1 MLAGRTRRAVVIDA
15 QTRREGAAASR
26 AQGLSLPTV
35 ALFCPAILLQPDLL
49 RHCLAIAIVLF
60 ALLELIRCFRLPPL
74 AEHLDAFLSTFIDSR
89 DSGTLILTHIY
100 LLFGCGLPVW
110 LAPAATTTTTSNTS
124 EPPRR
129 RSHAGVLVLGVGD
142 AFASLVGVHFG
153 RHKWPQSKKTFE
165 GTAAAIV
172 SMMALLALLLRHHE
186 VNGVAWGWLL
196 GCTMVAC
203 ALEAL
208 TEQIDNL
215 FLPVAYM
222 ACLLLAA
229 AVPVDETCR
238 FGTQSRRRSPP
249 RIAGET
255 TPKVAGN
262 IKMTAMSLLL
272 VSLPSLATLCV
283 PHRAISPPRAVPH
296 FFRRQSPRH
305 HGHLSMSGSTAF
317 QPEIID
323 LQPGSGVL
331 VGALIKR
338 DRYKTLAN
346 SWTID
351 DSLDELQRL
360 CETAGL
366 EVLDRQYQSMQNP
379 SPSTFIG
386 PGKLDEVAAKCKA
399 LRVKTLVFDD
409 ELSPAQ
415 GRNIAEALGDGAQV
429 IDRTMLILFIF
440 AQRARTR
447 EAKLQVAAAQYKYML
462 PRLTTF
468 LSVGAG
474 LDAKGGAVS
483 GGGGQYLKGS
493 GESQLEVD
501 RRLFRKQ
508 LSRIE
513 EQINEVQM
521 QRDAYRE
528 KRKQR
533 DMLPV
538 VAIVG
543 YTNAGKSTLLNALV
557 GSKEVYADDLL
568 FATLDPTTRK
578 LCLPGGREV
587 LISDTVGFIQKLPTK
602 LVASFRATLDE
613 LQDAALVVH
622 VVDASSPLASQQ
634 VKSVQ
639 GIIHD
644 LDAHKTPQIL
654 VLNKADAVAA
664 DPEASQRAR
673 STSWE
678 SLHEALTPSHVV
690 ATSAADGRGLDKL
703 KAALEAALARPQL
716 EDSMCPALL

>member
-1 MLAGRTRRAVVIDA
+1 MGT
-15 QTRREGAAASR
+15 GA
-26 AQGLSLPTV
+26 
-35 ALFCPAILLQPDLL
+35 
-49 RHCLAIAIVLF
+49 
-60 ALLELIRCFRLPPL
+60 
-74 AEHLDAFLSTFIDSR
+74 
-89 DSGTLILTHIY
+89 
-100 LLFGCGLPVW
+100 
-110 LAPAATTTTTSNTS
+110 
-124 EPPRR
+124 
-129 RSHAGVLVLGVGD
+129 
-142 AFASLVGVHFG
+142 
-153 RHKWPQSKKTFE
+153 
-165 GTAAAIV
+165 
-172 SMMALLALLLRHHE
+172 
-186 VNGVAWGWLL
+186 
-196 GCTMVAC
+196 
-203 ALEAL
+203 
-208 TEQIDNL
+208 
-215 FLPVAYM
+215 
-222 ACLLLAA
+222 
-229 AVPVDETCR
+229 
-238 FGTQSRRRSPP
+238 
-249 RIAGET
+249 
-255 TPKVAGN
+255 
-262 IKMTAMSLLL
+262 
-272 VSLPSLATLCV
+272 
-283 PHRAISPPRAVPH
+283 
-296 FFRRQSPRH
+296 
-305 HGHLSMSGSTAF
+305 TAF
-317 QPEIID
+317 GAEIID
-323 LQPGSGVL
+323 LQPGSATYL

-366 EVLDRQYQSMQNP
+366 EVLGREYQSMQNP

-703 KAALEAALARPQL
+703 KAALEAALLALSSKIQCVLPYS
-716 EDSMCPALL
+716 ESALLAEAHKAGTIESEEYVEDGTRLVAYVPPSLRNRVQRACELAGTEFVIEGEAAAAAGGGGVDAVEEEDAAAPLKRKRRAAAEVQMNEEAAAADDEEEVTTSSLRRKRKPQRRRTSGDVQMKGSGPAVTNEFPRPISVASLKRKATRNELTATPEECAALASRFDLAGIGSLAANVSLAVVDPRRTRVRAYGTFRASAVEPRAAGAAAAEALQVDAAPFETFFVDEELLIGGGAYDSDADDAYDEPIEDGSIDMGELVAQHLYLWLSEQEQQELRSADGETDYKPGEVVFDTDGD